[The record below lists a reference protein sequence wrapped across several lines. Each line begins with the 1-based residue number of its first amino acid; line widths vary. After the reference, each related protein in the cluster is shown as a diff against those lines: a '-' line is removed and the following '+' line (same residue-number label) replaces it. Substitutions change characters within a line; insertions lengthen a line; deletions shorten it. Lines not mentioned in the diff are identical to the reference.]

1 MTYVR
6 VIVRHPNGEEY
17 EAQVDTESQPEAL
30 LASLVENLR
39 LDPKTTKYRF
49 QLVNATKIEEG
60 VTIEVTEDKSLAP
73 TIGFR
78 EKGVCE
84 WTEDSCEVWE
94 TSCGGTYY
102 IIEGTPTDN
111 NMRYCPFC
119 GCELVHLTRQER
131 SKKGDRNESSNRAI

>member
-1 MTYVR
+1 MAYVR

-17 EAQVDTESQPEAL
+17 EAEVDTESQPEAL

-73 TIGFR
+73 ARGF
-78 EKGVCE
+78 
-84 WTEDSCEVWE
+84 
-94 TSCGGTYY
+94 
-102 IIEGTPTDN
+102 
-111 NMRYCPFC
+111 
-119 GCELVHLTRQER
+119 
-131 SKKGDRNESSNRAI
+131 KKLGDGR